1 MFRVVRIPWFCIFRT
16 FGCYMTPEFE
26 SYLRSHANFSE
37 GDLKRISSLATPRVL
52 HRNDFLL
59 LEGEICRHKT
69 FIVKGMVRVFGTRAD
84 GSEHILLFSPERT
97 WTLDAESYDTQTPSR
112 YNIAAVEA
120 SEILMWTK
128 SDFDRLLSE
137 IPLLKSFAEQ
147 LISRAIHNS
156 RQRLLSALSATPE
169 EKYNDF
175 IRDSPALVQRLPL
188 RMIAAYLGISLKTL
202 TRIRHAQLHR

>member
-1 MFRVVRIPWFCIFRT
+1 
-16 FGCYMTPEFE
+16 MTIEFE
-26 SYLRSHANFSE
+26 SYLRSHANFNND
-37 GDLKRISSLATPRVL
+37 DLKRICSLAESRKL

-69 FIVKGMVRVFGTRAD
+69 FIATGMVRVFGTRPD
-84 GSEHILLFSPERT
+84 GSEHILLFSPEHT
-97 WTLDAESYDTQTPSR
+97 WTLDAESYDKQIPSR
-112 YNIAAVEA
+112 FNIAAVEE

-128 SDFDRLLSE
+128 PDFDKLLAD
-137 IPLLKSFAEQ
+137 IPALKSFSEQ
-147 LISRAIHNS
+147 LISWAIHNS

-175 IRDSPALVQRLPL
+175 IRDSPALMKRLPL

>member
-1 MFRVVRIPWFCIFRT
+1 
-16 FGCYMTPEFE
+16 MTINFE
-26 SYLRSHANFSE
+26 SYLQSHANFNES
-37 GDLKRISSLATPRVL
+37 DLKRISSLAEPRVL

-59 LEGEICRHKT
+59 MEGEICRHKT
-69 FIVKGMVRVFGTRAD
+69 FIVKGMLRVFGTRTD
-84 GSEHILLFSPERT
+84 GSEHILLFSPEHT
-97 WTLDAESYDTQTPSR
+97 WTLDAESYDKQIPSR
-112 YNIAAVEA
+112 CNIAAVEE
-120 SEILMWTK
+120 SEVLMWTK
-128 SDFDRLLSE
+128 SDFDKLLAE
-137 IPLLKSFAEQ
+137 IPLLKSLSEQ

-175 IRDSPALVQRLPL
+175 IRDSPALMKRLPL

>member
-1 MFRVVRIPWFCIFRT
+1 MAI
-16 FGCYMTPEFE
+16 EFE

-37 GDLKRISSLATPRVL
+37 ADLQRISSLATPRAL

-59 LEGEICRHKT
+59 LEGKICRHKT
-69 FIVKGMVRVFGTRAD
+69 FIVKGMLRVFGTRAD
-84 GSEHILLFSPERT
+84 GSEHILQFSPEQT
-97 WTLDAESYDTQTPSR
+97 WTLDAESYDTQIPSR
-112 YNIAAVEA
+112 YNIAAVEE
-120 SEILMWTK
+120 SEILMWAK
-128 SDFDRLLSE
+128 SDFDRLLAE
-137 IPLLKSFAEQ
+137 IPLLKSFSEQ
-147 LISRAIHNS
+147 LISRAIHNG

-175 IRDSPALVQRLPL
+175 LRDSPALAKRLSL